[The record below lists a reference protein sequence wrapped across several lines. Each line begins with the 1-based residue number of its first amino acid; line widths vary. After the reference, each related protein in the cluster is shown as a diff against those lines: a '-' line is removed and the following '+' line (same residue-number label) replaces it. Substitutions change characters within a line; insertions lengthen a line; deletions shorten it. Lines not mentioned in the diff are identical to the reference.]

1 MTDYALDI
9 ATPVHNVKDADVTS
23 FHPKDIDDDVVIDR
37 YTPQAR
43 A

>member
-9 ATPVHNVKDADVTS
+9 AIATPVHNGKDADVTS
-23 FHPKDIDDDVVIDR
+23 FHPIDDDVVIDR